1 MMTMPPRRL
10 EDRIRELCMR
20 LLVEKEPDWSDTAR
34 ELQASLQEHIMR
46 IANLTTAL
54 IIAGKSVTERRKS

>member
-1 MMTMPPRRL
+1 
-10 EDRIRELCMR
+10 MR
-20 LLVEKEPDWSDTAR
+20 LLVEKEPDWSTTAR

-54 IIAGKSVTERRKS
+54 IVAGKSVAERRKN

>member
-1 MMTMPPRRL
+1 
-10 EDRIRELCMR
+10 MR
-20 LLVEKEPDWSDTAR
+20 LLTEKEPDWSATAQ

-54 IIAGKSVTERRKS
+54 IIAGKSVAERRKS